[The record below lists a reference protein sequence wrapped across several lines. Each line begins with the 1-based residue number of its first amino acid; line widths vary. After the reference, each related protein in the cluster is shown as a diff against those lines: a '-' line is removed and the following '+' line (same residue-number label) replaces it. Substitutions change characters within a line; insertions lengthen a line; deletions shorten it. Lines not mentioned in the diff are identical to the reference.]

1 MPAKKRGRPRG
12 TFGPT
17 HAKVLRLFDAGR
29 TVATIA
35 RRLRISKQAVSRHLR
50 ASGRDPA
57 ARDGRSRQSGRER
70 FAALWNAAP
79 DLRAAAAAL
88 GLTEYQAGRK
98 AVHLRAAGLA
108 LKRMPARRG
117 PRRLRAAPV
126 AARVLELHNRGV
138 SRADIL
144 RRTGAN
150 PGYVSQLLGGSYRPQ
165 CMK

>member
-1 MPAKKRGRPRG
+1 
-12 TFGPT
+12 
-17 HAKVLRLFDAGR
+17 VLHLFDAGR
-29 TVATIA
+29 TVAAIA
-35 RRLRISKQAVSRHLR
+35 RRLRISKQAVSVHLR
-50 ASGRDPA
+50 NSGRDPA
-57 ARDGRSRQSGRER
+57 AAKGRAWRAKNKW

-79 DLRAAAAAL
+79 ELGAAAAAL
-88 GLTEYQAGRK
+88 GLTESQAGRK

-117 PRRLRAAPV
+117 PQKPRAAPV

-144 RRTGAN
+144 RRTRAN
-150 PGYVSQLLGGSYRPQ
+150 PGDVSQLLRGSYRPQ